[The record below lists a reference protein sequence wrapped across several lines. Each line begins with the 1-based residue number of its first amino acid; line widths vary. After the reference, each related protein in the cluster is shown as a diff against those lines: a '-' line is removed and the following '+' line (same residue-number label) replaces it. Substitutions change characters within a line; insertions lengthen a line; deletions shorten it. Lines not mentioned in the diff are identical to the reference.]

1 MILLDILNPADK
13 SEAGLVLAVMMIVSL
28 IIGFVIGW
36 MLRRFR
42 SGESNVNIGNLSA
55 DLDQLKIQIANLDK
69 QNIDLTVKNNALQSS
84 LEDCQ
89 ASKVAHTETASGN
102 TSGISNE
109 YLANAKALGFKAVSG
124 DKKDD
129 LKQIHGVGPFIE
141 KKLNNLGIYTF
152 EQISDFNIETINKVT
167 DAIEF
172 FPGRIERDNWVKQAK
187 ELDE

>member
-1 MILLDILNPADK
+1 MIMLDILNPADK

-36 MLRRFR
+36 LLRRQR
-42 SGESNVNIGNLSA
+42 SGDANVNVDGLSA
-55 DLDQLKIQIANLDK
+55 DLDQLKIQVANLDK
-69 QNIDLTVKNNALQSS
+69 QNIDLTVKNTALQAS
-84 LEDCQ
+84 LDECK
-89 ASKVAHTETASGN
+89 ASQVKHDQVTTVN
-102 TSGISNE
+102 TTGISDE

-129 LKQIHGVGPFIE
+129 LKLIHGVGPFIE

-152 EQISDFNIETINKVT
+152 EQISDFNIDTINKVT

-172 FPGRIERDNWVKQAK
+172 FPGRIERDNWVAQAK
-187 ELDE
+187 ELKE